1 MQGTALGIKESVY
14 TWMSV
19 CEGVCVC
26 VCVCLDVC
34 EYTWNGSRDRGKV
47 FPQRCRAFWTCL
59 LILFAWLIHCKNLG
73 QDSEKMIFFIIFKNV
88 RYKVFSLMRFYHCI
102 CQCDNHHVVMNKI

>member
-26 VCVCLDVC
+26 VCVC
-34 EYTWNGSRDRGKV
+34 
-47 FPQRCRAFWTCL
+47 AWTCV
-59 LILFAWLIHCKNLG
+59 NTLG
-73 QDSEKMIFFIIFKNV
+73 MDQGTEGRFFPKDAEP
-88 RYKVFSLMRFYHCI
+88 SGLAC
-102 CQCDNHHVVMNKI
+102 

>member
-26 VCVCLDVC
+26 VPGCVRMHLEWIKGQREGFLPKMQSLLDLPINSVCLA
-34 EYTWNGSRDRGKV
+34 N
-47 FPQRCRAFWTCL
+47 L
-59 LILFAWLIHCKNLG
+59 L
-73 QDSEKMIFFIIFKNV
+73 
-88 RYKVFSLMRFYHCI
+88 
-102 CQCDNHHVVMNKI
+102 